1 MQVVRKVNV
10 NLSSGDSDD
19 NGREDV
25 YARAEHYAR
34 EAEVNADVD
43 ADERVLDDESA
54 AEVAA
59 RSGAVRVS
67 HATPEQLAE
76 AFDGPAT
83 GTTVSPELAGRTVE
97 AIKGGEVFGPD
108 GFTERNVYMKDGR
121 IVGSFP
127 DVQGATVDATGC
139 YVIPGLVDMHFHGA
153 NMGDVSDGDMAG
165 LHAMGSYEAS
175 RGITAMCPATMTLPE
190 DVLTRALVTAAAYE
204 PAWNEADLVGV
215 NMEGPFIAPTKVG
228 AQNPEYVQVPS
239 VEAFRRMQKA
249 SGGLVKVVDIAPE
262 VEGAD
267 EFIEAL
273 HDDVRISLAHMSAS
287 YDDAAR
293 AFRLGARHLTHLFN
307 AMDPMHHRKPGPIP
321 AAAERDDV
329 TAEIIA
335 DGVHIHPAMVRLAFN
350 LFGDDRMVLIS
361 DTLRA
366 AGLQDGVYDLGGQ
379 DVTVKGPVAT
389 IEAGNL
395 AGSVS
400 DLMRCL
406 YVAVK
411 DMGIPLHS
419 AVKAATANSA
429 RCIGVSDDYGS
440 LEPGRVADA
449 VLLDKE
455 TLEIRA
461 VVLRG
466 KLL

>member
-1 MQVVRKVNV
+1 MRAVKKVNV

-19 NGREDV
+19 SGREDV

-34 EAEVNADVD
+34 QAEVNADVD
-43 ADERVLDDESA
+43 AEEGLLDAESS
-54 AEVAA
+54 AEVAE

-67 HATPEQLAE
+67 QASAE
-76 AFDGPAT
+76 ELDLVFGSPDASD
-83 GTTVSPELAGRTVE
+83 TVSSARPGAVVE
-97 AIKGGEVFGPD
+97 AIKGGEVYTPE
-108 GFTERNVYMKDGR
+108 GFVAKDVYLKDGLIADR
-121 IVGSFP
+121 FTG
-127 DVQGATVDATGC
+127 VQGLTLDAEGC
-139 YVIPGLVDMHFHGA
+139 YVIPGLVDIHFHGA
-153 NMGDVSDGDMAG
+153 NMGDVSDGNMDG

-175 RGITAMCPATMTLPE
+175 RGVTAMCPATMTLPE
-190 DVLTRALVTAAAYE
+190 SVLTEALVNAAAYE
-204 PAWNEADLVGV
+204 PAWSESDLVGI

-239 VEAFRRMQKA
+239 VEAFRRMQEA
-249 SGGLVKVVDIAPE
+249 SGGLIKLIDIAPE
-262 VEGAD
+262 VDGAD

-287 YDDAAR
+287 YDDAAH
-293 AFRLGARHLTHLFN
+293 AFELGARHLTHLFN

-350 LFGDDRMVLIS
+350 MFGDDRMVLIS

-366 AGLQDGVYDLGGQ
+366 AGLKDGVYDLGGQ

-411 DMGIPLHS
+411 DMDIPLHS
-419 AVKAATANSA
+419 AVKAATENPA
-429 RCIGVSDDYGS
+429 RCIGLSDRYGS
-440 LEPGRVADA
+440 LEPGHVADA

-466 KLL
+466 RLL